1 MELLKIVD
9 AAIRMEVEAKA
20 FYLKGERESS
30 TEDARALFRQ
40 LAGEEEQHRRMLLA
54 LYEKMAGKAYT
65 EAEW

>member
-1 MELLKIVD
+1 
-9 AAIRMEVEAKA
+9 MEVEAKA